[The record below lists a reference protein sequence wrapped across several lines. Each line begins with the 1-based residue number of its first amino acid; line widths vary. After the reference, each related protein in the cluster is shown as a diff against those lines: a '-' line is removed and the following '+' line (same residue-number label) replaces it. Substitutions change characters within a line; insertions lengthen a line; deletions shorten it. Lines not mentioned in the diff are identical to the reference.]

1 MNSATIQQSSM
12 PAVQGIGPLE
22 PDMGLAQQS
31 NPELGMIIIPI
42 FNVQYYAN
50 KNVDIKF
57 NNLIYTTLFWN
68 NLHQVYSKSTE

>member
-1 MNSATIQQSSM
+1 MDCATIQQSSM

-57 NNLIYTTLFWN
+57 NIHNTFL
-68 NLHQVYSKSTE
+68 E